1 MSITNVDFVL
11 LVDSSAS
18 MQPCFENLR
27 EHIKTLIY
35 PLEQANFKVRFGL
48 VAYAAGAT
56 RRGPKYDHIFIG
68 GGGSEILK
76 NLYSAGVRVEN
87 FFTSDL
93 TVVARALNGL
103 TAQGDEDTLLAL
115 DIAADFPFGLLSTT
129 RRVIAIFTDE
139 PIEDGVLKE
148 LPMAKM
154 PELIKKLM
162 DRRIQLFISAPFS
175 PALELLGSLERAQIQ
190 VVDGGDGLQSVDFK
204 KLLEQMGKSISISTM
219 QMGAE
224 EAWQKAIFGQDKWST
239 EQTVTEVNRQ
249 VVLSV
254 GESAKLSTLSPLT
267 KVGVKLQWTASVD
280 LDLHAFYS
288 KRSGADGHVWF
299 AERRDGNIVLDND
312 AGIGD
317 RGGRNEE
324 NITLSSLDELN
335 EILFATKIYKKG
347 GTYADYDGQIIISTD
362 EGDEIIVPLTSTERA
377 DWCVIAKISNDVNG
391 VVVTNINRVT
401 DHEPQV
407 DRF

>member
-18 MQPCFENLR
+18 MKPCFENLR

-68 GGGSEILK
+68 GSGPEILK
-76 NLYSAGVRVEN
+76 NLYSADVRDEN
-87 FFTSDL
+87 FFTSDS

-115 DIAADFPFGLLSTT
+115 DIAADFPFGLSSTT

-139 PIEDGVLKE
+139 PLEDGILKE
-148 LPMAKM
+148 APMTKM

-162 DRRIQLFISAPFS
+162 DRRIQLFVSAPFS
-175 PALELLGSLERAQIQ
+175 PALELLGSLERAQIE

-224 EAWQKAIFGQDKWST
+224 SSWQKAIFGQDKWGT
-239 EQTVTEVNRQ
+239 EQIVSEVNRQ

-267 KVGVKLQWTASVD
+267 KVEVKLQWTAPVD

-288 KRSGADGHVWF
+288 KRSGDDGHVWF
-299 AERRDGNIVLDND
+299 ADDSDGDIVLDND

-317 RGGRNEE
+317 RSGRNEE

-335 EILFATKIYKKG
+335 AILFATNIYKKG
-347 GTYADYDGQIIISTD
+347 GAYADYDGRITISTA

-401 DHEPQV
+401 DDEPEV